1 MGQQIIKLDQNEIS
15 NNRPLMLI
23 AGPCVIES
31 EALVRS
37 VAQEL
42 KRITGTL
49 GIPLVFKASFDKA
62 NRTSVHSFRGPGL
75 DEGLRILAAVK
86 RDFSLP
92 ILTDVHV
99 PDQVGKVS
107 EVADIIQVPA
117 FLVRQ
122 TDLLVECAQSKR
134 IVNLKKAQFL
144 SPEEMRFAI
153 EKIEFFGN
161 KNILLTERGTFFGY
175 HNLVVDLRSLEI
187 MKAMGYPVVFD
198 ATHSVQS
205 PGAGGGKTS
214 GQREFIPVLTRG
226 AVASGIAGL
235 FMEVHPE
242 PEKGLSDAANMFPLN
257 ELENFL
263 KKIMR
268 IDGVVKQD
276 EE

>member
-205 PGAGGGKTS
+205 PGAGGDKTS